1 MASQTYGSDL
11 TDDEWA
17 LLSEVWP
24 PRSAR
29 GAPPKWSTR
38 EIVNAVLYVL
48 RGGIAWRA
56 LPHEFP
62 PWETV
67 YDHFRQLRLAGVWE
81 RINTALRRIYRV
93 RIGRSPDPHAAIID
107 SQSAKTTESGG
118 PRGFDGN
125 KKVNGRKRHIL
136 VDTLGLLLKV
146 VVHPANLHD
155 RVGGRLLVQAV
166 KGELPTLEKIW
177 ADQGYAGQ
185 FKHWASQELDLVFE
199 VVYPWW
205 RQLKR
210 YMPEWLEAQ
219 GFDEKAFHVLPR
231 RWVVERSFA
240 WMGRNRRLSR
250 DFETLPETEETWC
263 YLAMIRLLLRRL
275 VTT

>member
-1 MASQTYGSDL
+1 MY
-11 TDDEWA
+11 
-17 LLSEVWP
+17 
-24 PRSAR
+24 
-29 GAPPKWSTR
+29 
-38 EIVNAVLYVL
+38 Y
-48 RGGIAWRA
+48 
-56 LPHEFP
+56 
-62 PWETV
+62 
-67 YDHFRQLRLAGVWE
+67 HFRQLRLAGVWE

-93 RIGRSPDPHAAIID
+93 WVGRSPDPHAAIID

-118 PRGFDGN
+118 P
-125 KKVNGRKRHIL
+125 
-136 VDTLGLLLKV
+136 
-146 VVHPANLHD
+146 HD

-185 FKHWASQELDLVFE
+185 FKHWASQELELEFE

-219 GFDEKAFHVLPR
+219 GFDEKAFYVLPR

-240 WMGRNRRLSR
+240 
-250 DFETLPETEETWC
+250 
-263 YLAMIRLLLRRL
+263 
-275 VTT
+275 